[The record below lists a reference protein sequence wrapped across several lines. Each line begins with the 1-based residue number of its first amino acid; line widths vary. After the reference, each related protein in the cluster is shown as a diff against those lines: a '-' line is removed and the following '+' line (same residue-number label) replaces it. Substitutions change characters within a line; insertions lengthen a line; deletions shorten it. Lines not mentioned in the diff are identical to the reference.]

1 MTAFIPNG
9 IEDFI
14 WGLLHV
20 FMINM
25 VFYLSIAQEILTL
38 LTRVT
43 SVRLDIFNF
52 MQEKYYAR
60 ILFVHTKKTPH

>member
-1 MTAFIPNG
+1 
-9 IEDFI
+9 
-14 WGLLHV
+14 
-20 FMINM
+20 M
-25 VFYLSIAQEILTL
+25 VFYLSIVQEILTL

-60 ILFVHTKKTPH
+60 ILFVHTKKLPINLGSQSYKALSGERSIVSAARD